1 MYLNVGYRLWLRRN
15 FKYNIATIIKT
26 FRDRCLARELFI
38 HYGGKWIRRVR
49 LDEHPLQLLYRFLRE
64 LGHSSARRMQL
75 IGLKEDL
82 APLFKFV
89 GGSCIMVDVKGF
101 ERKG

>member
-1 MYLNVGYRLWLRRN
+1 MRYQPLSILCIMLC
-15 FKYNIATIIKT
+15 
-26 FRDRCLARELFI
+26 RCFAQELFI

-75 IGLKEDL
+75 IGMKEDL

-89 GGSCIMVDVKGF
+89 GG
-101 ERKG
+101 